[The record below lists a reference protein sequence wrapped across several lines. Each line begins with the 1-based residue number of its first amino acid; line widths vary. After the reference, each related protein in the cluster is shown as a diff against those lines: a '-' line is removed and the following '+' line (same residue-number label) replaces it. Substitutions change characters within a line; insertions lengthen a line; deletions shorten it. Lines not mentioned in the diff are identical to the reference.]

1 MWLHRDRLADLET
14 PPMQAAR
21 RLGAMLRSRV
31 MTSTKQPTGASAKKS
46 RRGRIAMPVT
56 QTKAA
61 TPKALVATKPV
72 ARARMSAL
80 DAAAEM
86 LGRLGSK
93 DTAMGLGVKELIAG
107 MEKAGLW
114 ESPGGK
120 TPAATLYSALIRDIT
135 QREAKSRFKRI
146 APGKFALATRPRGKP
161 RAGAVV
167 GVEK

>member
-14 PPMQAAR
+14 PPMRAAR

-31 MTSTKQPTGASAKKS
+31 MTSTKQPTASAKKS

-56 QTKAA
+56 QTTAA
-61 TPKALVATKPV
+61 TPKASVVTKSV

-120 TPAATLYSALIRDIT
+120 TPAATLYSALIREIT
-135 QREAKSRFKRI
+135 QRKAKSRFKRI
-146 APGKFALATRPRGKP
+146 APGKFVLATSRARGKP
-161 RAGAVV
+161 QSGAVV
-167 GVEK
+167 GVEE